1 MTNGSSLEPR
11 KWLWLHRE
19 DNVAMAL
26 TDFAAGNVVQIDGS
40 EIVLK
45 DSVEYGHKFAVRD
58 IREGQPI
65 IKYAE
70 RIGVAS
76 RDISVGEHVHVH
88 NVKSLRARRQ

>member
-40 EIVLK
+40 EIALK

>member
-45 DSVEYGHKFAVRD
+45 DPVEYGHKFAVRD

-70 RIGVAS
+70 RIGVAGQ
-76 RDISVGEHVHVH
+76 DISAGEHVHVH